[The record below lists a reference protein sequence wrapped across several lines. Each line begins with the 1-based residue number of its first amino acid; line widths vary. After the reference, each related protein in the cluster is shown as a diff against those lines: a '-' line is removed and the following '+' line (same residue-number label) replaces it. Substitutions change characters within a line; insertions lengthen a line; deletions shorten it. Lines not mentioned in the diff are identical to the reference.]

1 MIPDAGEVADRA
13 EALLQAS
20 TPGPW
25 RAIEG
30 GEESDRTTDH
40 NLYIQ
45 AAIDDEMIRWSHIAD
60 VPWRVDKTES
70 NDAALIAATPELLA
84 ALIPIA
90 RAYALM
96 CR

>member
-60 VPWRVDKTES
+60 VPCGLTRPSRT
-70 NDAALIAATPELLA
+70 TPPLSPPLQN
-84 ALIPIA
+84 
-90 RAYALM
+90 Y
-96 CR
+96 